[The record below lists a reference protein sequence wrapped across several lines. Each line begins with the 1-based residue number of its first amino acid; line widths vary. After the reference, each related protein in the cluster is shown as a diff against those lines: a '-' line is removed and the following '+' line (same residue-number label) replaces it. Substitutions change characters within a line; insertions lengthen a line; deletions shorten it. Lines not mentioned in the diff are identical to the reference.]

1 MGRAGSSQI
10 GVEGGSQPTDQEFG
24 SVAHGDPIVLH
35 GHGTIRD
42 ETEKARPVDDGS
54 PRVPIM
60 RPSDSGQ
67 VHGHVAHEPL
77 DDVGAEAVVFREGVA
92 LDGCKPI
99 VGDAFEIVAGRDR
112 VLHEPFAA

>member
-54 PRVPIM
+54 PRSRLCDLAI
-60 RPSDSGQ
+60 
-67 VHGHVAHEPL
+67 L
-77 DDVGAEAVVFREGVA
+77 DKSTVMSHMSRSMMSARKRSSSVKA
-92 LDGCKPI
+92 
-99 VGDAFEIVAGRDR
+99 
-112 VLHEPFAA
+112 